1 MVSQTYLGNPNLK
14 AKSVPV
20 SFTKEE
26 VQEYV
31 KCSKD
36 PIYFAKKYIKIINVD
51 KGLVP
56 FNMYNFQE
64 DMVNSFNNNRFNICK
79 LPRQSGK
86 STTVTAYILWLIL
99 FNDSLNIAILANK
112 GSLARDLLGKI
123 QFAYDCLLYTSD
135 AADD

>member
-36 PIYFAKKYIKIINVD
+36 PIYFAKKYIKIIWKAV
-51 KGLVP
+51 
-56 FNMYNFQE
+56 
-64 DMVNSFNNNRFNICK
+64 
-79 LPRQSGK
+79 
-86 STTVTAYILWLIL
+86 
-99 FNDSLNIAILANK
+99 
-112 GSLARDLLGKI
+112 
-123 QFAYDCLLYTSD
+123 
-135 AADD
+135 

>member
-64 DMVNSFNNNRFNICK
+64 DMVSSFNNNRFNICK

-86 STTVTAYILWLIL
+86 STTVTAYILWLIPV
-99 FNDSLNIAILANK
+99 S
-112 GSLARDLLGKI
+112 
-123 QFAYDCLLYTSD
+123 YTHLTLPTKRIV
-135 AADD
+135 

>member
-36 PIYFAKKYIKIINVD
+36 PIY
-51 KGLVP
+51 L
-56 FNMYNFQE
+56 
-64 DMVNSFNNNRFNICK
+64 S
-79 LPRQSGK
+79 
-86 STTVTAYILWLIL
+86 LIH
-99 FNDSLNIAILANK
+99 I
-112 GSLARDLLGKI
+112 
-123 QFAYDCLLYTSD
+123 
-135 AADD
+135 

>member
-64 DMVNSFNNNRFNICK
+64 DMVSSFNNNRFNI
-79 LPRQSGK
+79 PS
-86 STTVTAYILWLIL
+86 
-99 FNDSLNIAILANK
+99 
-112 GSLARDLLGKI
+112 
-123 QFAYDCLLYTSD
+123 
-135 AADD
+135 